1 MYKRRNKYNNIKIEI
16 DGVKFDSK
24 AEYKRFTELSLFQKV
39 GNISELKKQVKFELQ
54 AKFKDNNGNNIR
66 AIHYIAD
73 FTYSESGKFI
83 VEDLKSKATAKDK
96 VYILKKK
103 MFLYKYPEYDFRE
116 VIK

>member
-1 MYKRRNKYNNIKIEI
+1 MYKRRNKYNNVKIEI

-39 GNISELKKQVKFELQ
+39 GKISELKKQVKFE
-54 AKFKDNNGNNIR
+54 FKDNNGNNIR

-73 FTYSESGKFI
+73 FTYSEGGKFI

-103 MFLYKYPEYDFRE
+103 MFLYKYPEYDFKE